1 MVTYCCQQRRPGRVP
16 GWLAG
21 FVYLRGRIII
31 ASIPCTF
38 VSGCEGHGVAV
49 LCSVASRVAR
59 ETNHLI
65 LFSYPVG
72 CGAPLKKLP
81 RVAVPKRFKYEYSL
95 PRGSGFSAGNDTN
108 NRARRS
114 CTRYWT
120 RGTSHRRVVLAE
132 LDCCSFV
139 SDAPPSRTRARSA
152 CLWRHGGGGACGIW
166 AGGTSTCGS
175 PPRAGRNREISRSHQ
190 VI

>member
-1 MVTYCCQQRRPGRVP
+1 MV
-16 GWLAG
+16 
-21 FVYLRGRIII
+21 
-31 ASIPCTF
+31 
-38 VSGCEGHGVAV
+38 
-49 LCSVASRVAR
+49 
-59 ETNHLI
+59 
-65 LFSYPVG
+65 
-72 CGAPLKKLP
+72 PLKKRP

-95 PRGSGFSAGNDTN
+95 PRGSGFSAGNDTT

-152 CLWRHGGGGACGIW
+152 CLWRHGGGAHAAYGRA
-166 AGGTSTCGS
+166 A
-175 PPRAGRNREISRSHQ
+175 PPPVARPRARGNCQPGEISHTKLYETRAPKPA
-190 VI
+190 VIPAGASRGEVRYQLLYCHSCLSRFRFTGTLCLVAVPAPERPFYHGKLDGVGDLA